1 MPWEQVVG
9 LRDLVIGDAG
19 NRVGEPGVGIDAV
32 QLCRFD
38 QGVGITVPLH
48 LILEIESRLYPVP
61 S

>member
-38 QGVGITVPLH
+38 QGVGITGWNYGATPLDT
-48 LILEIESRLYPVP
+48 RN
-61 S
+61 